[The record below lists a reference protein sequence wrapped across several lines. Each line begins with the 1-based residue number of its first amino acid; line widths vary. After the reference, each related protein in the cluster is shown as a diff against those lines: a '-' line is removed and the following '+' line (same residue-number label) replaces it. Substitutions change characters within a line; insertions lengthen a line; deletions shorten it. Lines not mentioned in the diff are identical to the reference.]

1 MIKLK
6 LRRRNTNLRKERAEE
21 EQPRVGKAED
31 CGRGQTRLSERKQT
45 ASGLKLNHSEHK
57 EEKQTD
63 EKTKQN

>member
-1 MIKLK
+1 LRQPIK

-45 ASGLKLNHSEHK
+45 ASG
-57 EEKQTD
+57 
-63 EKTKQN
+63 